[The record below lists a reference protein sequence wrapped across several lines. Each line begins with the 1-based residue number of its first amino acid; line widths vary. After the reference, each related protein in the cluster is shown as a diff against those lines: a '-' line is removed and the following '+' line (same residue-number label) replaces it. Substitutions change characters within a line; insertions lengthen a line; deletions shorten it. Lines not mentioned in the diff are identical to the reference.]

1 MDFASSGY
9 ARDFFQ
15 SQVPQIIRSLK
26 SIADSQQKLVELQMQ
41 QNSTVDKPIDN
52 PTVPAE
58 VTAEGTIYVCY
69 EENSAALYADAG
81 NINHMFVTTDEGQ
94 MREWVSKSLQ
104 YAENGKYYP
113 INEWEKEQFLS
124 EIGVE
129 RTTSVWVY
137 LGCREDARENYG
149 ICVDCFD
156 LSKSAELLKSVFS

>member
-1 MDFASSGY
+1 
-9 ARDFFQ
+9 
-15 SQVPQIIRSLK
+15 
-26 SIADSQQKLVELQMQ
+26 
-41 QNSTVDKPIDN
+41 
-52 PTVPAE
+52 
-58 VTAEGTIYVCY
+58 VCY

-81 NINHMFVTTDEGQ
+81 NINHMFVTTDECQ
-94 MREWVSKSLQ
+94 MREWVTKSLQ

>member
-9 ARDFFQ
+9 AKDFFQ

-41 QNSTVDKPIDN
+41 QNSNVDKSLDN
-52 PTVPAE
+52 PTVPTE
-58 VTAEGTIYVCY
+58 NTAEGIIYVCY

-81 NINHMFVTTDEGQ
+81 NINHMFVTTDECQ
-94 MREWVSKSLQ
+94 MREWVTKSLQ

>member
-1 MDFASSGY
+1 
-9 ARDFFQ
+9 
-15 SQVPQIIRSLK
+15 
-26 SIADSQQKLVELQMQ
+26 MQ
-41 QNSTVDKPIDN
+41 QNSSVDKPVDTISA
-52 PTVPAE
+52 PAE

-113 INEWEKEQFLS
+113 INEWEKDQFLS

-129 RTTSVWVY
+129 RTASVWVY
-137 LGCREDARENYG
+137 LGCREDTRENYG
-149 ICVDCFD
+149 ICVD
-156 LSKSAELLKSVFS
+156 

>member
-1 MDFASSGY
+1 
-9 ARDFFQ
+9 
-15 SQVPQIIRSLK
+15 
-26 SIADSQQKLVELQMQ
+26 
-41 QNSTVDKPIDN
+41 
-52 PTVPAE
+52 
-58 VTAEGTIYVCY
+58 
-69 EENSAALYADAG
+69 
-81 NINHMFVTTDEGQ
+81 MFVTTDVNQ

-149 ICVDCFD
+149 ICVDRFD
-156 LSKSAELLKSVFS
+156 LSKSSDLLSSIF